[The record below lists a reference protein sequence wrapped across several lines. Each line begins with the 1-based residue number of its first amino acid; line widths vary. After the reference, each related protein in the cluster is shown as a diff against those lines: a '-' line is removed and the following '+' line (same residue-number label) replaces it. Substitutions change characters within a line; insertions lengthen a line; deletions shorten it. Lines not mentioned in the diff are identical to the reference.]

1 MDIFKQLKKDHDEVK
16 EMFEKLTQTRQPSSR
31 KKIMD
36 KINKELTSHIKL
48 EEKHLYA
55 HMQKHDELKDMAL
68 KGHEEHEIVKKL
80 LREIS
85 RTDDSGKW
93 MAKFH
98 VMEELV
104 QMHIKEE
111 EKQIFKKASQ
121 VLGRSMSQELGEK
134 YDREHE
140 QMMAKAA

>member
-1 MDIFKQLKKDHDEVK
+1 
-16 EMFEKLTQTRQPSSR
+16 
-31 KKIMD
+31 
-36 KINKELTSHIKL
+36 
-48 EEKHLYA
+48 
-55 HMQKHDELKDMAL
+55 MAL